1 VLASPLHRVIL
12 LSTLSHVAFT
22 GARLSVSLTALHAGA
37 SPLSVGVLMSL
48 FAALPLLLSVK
59 AGRAVDRLGVRR
71 VMLLGSLLVAVGTA
85 LPFVIYRSDT
95 LFFAAT
101 IIGTGFMCIHISVF
115 HAVGMLGTAE
125 TRAIDFSLLGL
136 GFSVSGF
143 VGPLVAGFTIDHVS
157 HRAAFALL
165 TLFPLISAAVL
176 WRAPWALPG
185 QQVLAHEKRQ
195 GHILELLQVR
205 ELRDLYL
212 ISAALSLSW
221 DVFNFAVPIHATR
234 VGLSASEIGAI
245 LGSFALA
252 TFSMRVVLPSIARR
266 MSEWPV
272 LLRALAVTGVT
283 YLVFPF
289 ATSLLPLML
298 LAFLLGVALGAPQ
311 PMLMSVLHAATP
323 PHRVGEA
330 IGLRTS
336 LINLSQTAMP
346 LLFGALGSVVGMTP
360 VFLGVAG
367 ALAGGCTVAL
377 PHARKQRRPAA
388 R

>member
-1 VLASPLHRVIL
+1 
-12 LSTLSHVAFT
+12 
-22 GARLSVSLTALHAGA
+22 
-37 SPLSVGVLMSL
+37 
-48 FAALPLLLSVK
+48 
-59 AGRAVDRLGVRR
+59 
-71 VMLLGSLLVAVGTA
+71 
-85 LPFVIYRSDT
+85 
-95 LFFAAT
+95 
-101 IIGTGFMCIHISVF
+101 
-115 HAVGMLGTAE
+115 
-125 TRAIDFSLLGL
+125 
-136 GFSVSGF
+136 
-143 VGPLVAGFTIDHVS
+143 
-157 HRAAFALL
+157 
-165 TLFPLISAAVL
+165 
-176 WRAPWALPG
+176 
-185 QQVLAHEKRQ
+185 
-195 GHILELLQVR
+195 
-205 ELRDLYL
+205 
-212 ISAALSLSW
+212 
-221 DVFNFAVPIHATR
+221 
-234 VGLSASEIGAI
+234 
-245 LGSFALA
+245 
-252 TFSMRVVLPSIARR
+252 MRVVLPSIARR